1 MAGKKVLPPTYLL
14 LSIVLMIGLHFFVP
28 GVKIIP
34 FPWTLAGLLP
44 LIMGVAIAVVASNM
58 FSKVKTTIKPY
69 EESTFLVTDGTFRF
83 SRNPMYLGMVL
94 VLIGVATFLGTL
106 TPYLVVLAFFFLIDT
121 IFIRVEEKMLE
132 EKFGKTYLNYKQ
144 QVRRWI

>member
-14 LSIVLMIGLHFFVP
+14 LSIVLMVGLHFFVP
-28 GVKIIP
+28 GVKLIP

-44 LIMGVAIAVVASNM
+44 VIIGVAIAVVASNM

-69 EESTFLVTDGTFRF
+69 EESTALVTDGVFRF
-83 SRNPMYLGMVL
+83 SRNPMYLSMML
-94 VLIGVATFLGTL
+94 VLIGVAIFLGTL
-106 TPYLVVLAFFFLIDT
+106 TPFFVIPVFFFLINKV
-121 IFIRVEEKMLE
+121 FISVEEKMLE
-132 EKFGKTYLNYKQ
+132 EKFGRAYLEYQQ

>member
-1 MAGKKVLPPTYLL
+1 MTGKKVLPPTYLL
-14 LSIVLMIGLHFFVP
+14 LSITLMVGLHFFVP
-28 GVKIIP
+28 GAKLIP

-44 LIMGVAIAVVASNM
+44 VIIGVAIAVVASNM
-58 FSKVKTTIKPY
+58 FSQVKTTIKPY
-69 EESTFLVTDGTFRF
+69 EESGFLVTDGTFRF

-106 TPYLVVLAFFFLIDT
+106 TPYLVIPVFFFLITT

-132 EKFGKTYLNYKQ
+132 EKFGQAYLDYQ
-144 QVRRWI
+144 RHVRRWI